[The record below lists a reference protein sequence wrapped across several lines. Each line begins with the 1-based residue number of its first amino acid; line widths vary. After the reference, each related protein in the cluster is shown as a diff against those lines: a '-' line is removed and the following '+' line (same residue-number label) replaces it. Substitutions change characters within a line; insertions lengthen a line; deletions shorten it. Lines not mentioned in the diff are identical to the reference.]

1 VSVILFETSIPLFEI
16 WTGKIFLICI
26 EKAKEL
32 QPTTSDQ
39 TLFQLLTSTP
49 WCLNNADRHFVP
61 SVSIAGMQH
70 VNGIEMEILK
80 TWVK

>member
-1 VSVILFETSIPLFEI
+1 MVKHCCMPTSHSESADLVQYL
-16 WTGKIFLICI
+16 KCI
-26 EKAKEL
+26 GDKCFGNISNTVGVTHGIA
-32 QPTTSDQ
+32 S
-39 TLFQLLTSTP
+39 